1 MFRKRL
7 RDAEPTD
14 LLVLAV
20 LALPVLEAARVL
32 ASTSETSCLEMIPA
46 PAMVLT
52 MMEDLPGSLAKLYA
66 KSASTLWRNES
77 TYVAK
82 SVE

>member
-14 LLVLAV
+14 LLV

-52 MMEDLPGSLAKLYA
+52 MMEDHLPGSSAKLYA
-66 KSASTLWRNES
+66 KYASTQWRNES
-77 TYVAK
+77 TYIAK